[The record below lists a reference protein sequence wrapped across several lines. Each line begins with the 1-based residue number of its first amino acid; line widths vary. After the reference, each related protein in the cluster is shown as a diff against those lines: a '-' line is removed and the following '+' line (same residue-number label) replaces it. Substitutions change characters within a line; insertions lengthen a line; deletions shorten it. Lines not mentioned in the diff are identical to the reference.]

1 MEAWIRMNDNR
12 MDKNLTSTLFKPA
25 IYLLNKLRYPH
36 KFFLIGCVFVI
47 PITLLAEQLLAG
59 TTQNMRG
66 AKLEMSGI
74 SVQRELGELLIR
86 LDQFGQSLPSTD
98 GVQPPDKADLK
109 QVQVH
114 IDRTMSWLKAE
125 VEHAKTPLLEEK
137 FVSGILEQ
145 WQSIASSVD
154 GLSQKYYELQ
164 HEQME
169 QQVIQLIHIVEQKAK
184 LDLDPEEGTSALID
198 FTVHLFPA
206 FWNNLEKIER
216 KGIEVA
222 ARRSIKN
229 PEEQEELIHLSGEG
243 QSILTEIQSFGEQ
256 LHKLN
261 AGTAST
267 SLALHEKSVSS
278 ALATIEVLNEKL
290 VNTGVIQIT
299 ANEFAATS
307 RSSKEAAIALYTH
320 QISLLSDLLQ
330 QRVDAYTNSLVIDA
344 LIVLGILLLAAY
356 LFMAFY
362 IAVKKG
368 IDELARAS
376 QLLVNGDMTVRA
388 QSHSRDEFSSVV
400 NAFNHIAD
408 SFTGVIRQSRLVVQR
423 AFDSSKQLQSN
434 VKETS
439 ADSRAIQFIMTN
451 MAQGSEVLMKGSEE
465 TSYAM
470 NEVATG
476 VQRIA
481 ETSSFVAEAAN
492 EAAIEARQGFEDMS
506 QAVHQMSSIKMKVSE
521 TAATI
526 SELVELST
534 QIDRMFDV
542 ITDISEQTRLLAL
555 NASIEAARA
564 GDHGRGFQVVATEVR
579 KLADQ
584 SSESAKNIVQ
594 LIAKV
599 KNSSKSVVEKA
610 QLEIAEVEKGSLL
623 IAKVG
628 IVFES
633 ILQAVDQV
641 AEQIQEVSAAS
652 EQISASTQ
660 QVSASM
666 EDSVQ
671 ISRKATSYTQ
681 DVTLSLQKQAASTME
696 VERSSTT
703 LNHISEE
710 LLQTLTHFQ
719 LD

>member
-1 MEAWIRMNDNR
+1 MKDNR
-12 MDKNLTSTLFKPA
+12 MDTNLTSTLFKPA

-59 TTQNMRG
+59 TTQNMQR

-74 SVQRELGELLIR
+74 SVQHELGELLIR
-86 LDQFGQSLPSTD
+86 LDQFGQGLPSAD
-98 GVQPPDKADLK
+98 GVQPPDKLDLK
-109 QVQVH
+109 NVQLQ
-114 IDRTMSWLKAE
+114 IDRTMAWLKVE
-125 VEHAKTPLLEEK
+125 VEQAKTPLLEEK
-137 FVSGILEQ
+137 LVSDILEQ
-145 WQSIASSVD
+145 WQSITSSVA

-169 QQVIQLIHIVEQKAK
+169 QQVIQLIHTVEQKAK
-184 LDLDPEEGTSALID
+184 LDLDPDEGTSALIN

-243 QSILTEIQSFGEQ
+243 KSILTEIQSFGEQ
-256 LHKLN
+256 LRKLN
-261 AGTAST
+261 SDMS
-267 SLALHEKSVSS
+267 SLSLELHEKNVSS
-278 ALATIEVLNEKL
+278 ALATIGALDEKL

-320 QISLLSDLLQ
+320 QISLLMELLQ
-330 QRVDAYTNSLVIDA
+330 QRVDAYTKSLVIDA
-344 LIVLGILLLAAY
+344 LIVLGVLLLATY

-362 IAVKKG
+362 VSVKKG

-376 QLLVNGDMTVRA
+376 QLLVQGDMTVRVL
-388 QSHSRDEFSSVV
+388 SHSRDEFSGVV
-400 NAFNHIAD
+400 NAFNLIAD

-434 VKETS
+434 VTETS
-439 ADSRAIQFIMTN
+439 ADSKAIQSIMTD

-465 TSYAM
+465 TSFAM
-470 NEVATG
+470 NEVAAG

-492 EAAIEARQGFEDMS
+492 EAAIDARKGFEDMS
-506 QAVHQMSSIKMKVSE
+506 LAVHQMTSIKMKVSE

-526 SELVELST
+526 SELVDLST
-534 QIDRMFDV
+534 QIDRMLDV

-564 GDHGRGFQVVATEVR
+564 GDHGRGFQVVATEVK

-599 KNSSKSVVEKA
+599 KSSSKSVVEKA
-610 QLEIAEVEKGSLL
+610 QLEINEVDKGSLL

-633 ILQAVDQV
+633 ILHAVDQV

-681 DVTLSLQKQAASTME
+681 DVTLSLQKQAGSTQE

-710 LLQTLTHFQ
+710 LLQALTHFQ